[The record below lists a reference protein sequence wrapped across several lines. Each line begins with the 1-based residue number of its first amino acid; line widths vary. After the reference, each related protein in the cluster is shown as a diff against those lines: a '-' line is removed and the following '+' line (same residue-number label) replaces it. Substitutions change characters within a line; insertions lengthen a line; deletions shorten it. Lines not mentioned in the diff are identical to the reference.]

1 MRVFKWILGIALL
14 LALVAAFVVA
24 SLPKPPVVEVTTVQ
38 QGFLA
43 ATVDGDGRTR
53 VKDRHTITAPLYGN
67 LARIEL
73 EAGDPVRIGRTIA
86 RVSPLRAPLLDTRS
100 RSELEAR
107 VKATSAARR
116 QAIAAAER
124 AKEALEFAER
134 EYARTEQLARGGSLA
149 PRAIDAADM
158 ERRHAIR
165 QSESAQFGVQVATH
179 ELEMA
184 KAALGRADT
193 REDALDDASSFDIT
207 APIDGMVLRIIRN
220 DEGVVNPGEALLE
233 LGDPKALEVVVDV
246 LTPDAMAI
254 EPGAKV
260 EIVRWGGAH
269 PLLGKV
275 QRVEPSA
282 FTKISA
288 LGVEEQ
294 RVNVIIDFDD
304 IAALPPGL
312 GDGFHVDVAIDTWQS
327 DRATYVPLGAVH
339 RKAQQWAVFVL
350 RDSRV
355 EEREVELGHRAG
367 IHVEVLQGLEP
378 GDVVVLHPS
387 DQIRDGIEVEVKAA
401 AEG

>member
-1 MRVFKWILGIALL
+1 
-14 LALVAAFVVA
+14 
-24 SLPKPPVVEVTTVQ
+24 
-38 QGFLA
+38 
-43 ATVDGDGRTR
+43 
-53 VKDRHTITAPLYGN
+53 
-67 LARIEL
+67 
-73 EAGDPVRIGRTIA
+73 
-86 RVSPLRAPLLDTRS
+86 
-100 RSELEAR
+100 
-107 VKATSAARR
+107 
-116 QAIAAAER
+116 
-124 AKEALEFAER
+124 
-134 EYARTEQLARGGSLA
+134 
-149 PRAIDAADM
+149 M

-220 DEGVVNPGEALLE
+220 DEGVVNQVEALLE
-233 LGDPKALEVVVDV
+233 LGGPKALEVTVDV

-327 DRATYVPLGAVH
+327 
-339 RKAQQWAVFVL
+339 
-350 RDSRV
+350 
-355 EEREVELGHRAG
+355 
-367 IHVEVLQGLEP
+367 
-378 GDVVVLHPS
+378 
-387 DQIRDGIEVEVKAA
+387 
-401 AEG
+401 